1 MLFVSGEYVR
11 LMPNVDITK
20 EGEEERVLAVITQV
34 LHNLAMRVLVDGVC
48 EPDTPNAN
56 FLDKLRAMPN
66 MHFV

>member
-1 MLFVSGEYVR
+1 
-11 LMPNVDITK
+11 MPNVDITK
-20 EGEEERVLAVITQV
+20 EEERVLAVITQV